1 MPAKIVPY
9 SEQHAI
15 RSVLFVFEFSR
26 PVTSSA
32 LADLK
37 QGTRLHDEIRK
48 ALPKVTEQHQLVVN
62 LGPNGP
68 GFSSVA
74 ATPQELSG
82 VSFEKVKPDGEPALG
97 LNIQTGNL
105 FLVCGDYKRWAD
117 TFSNVEEILRLV
129 SLWLHEHKVEASN
142 FTLQYLDEFK
152 VQFDNN
158 NFEPLIDLFNVE
170 SPYIASNFSN
180 VNGAFHSHHGFFSN
194 PEHEIPG
201 RLLTNVNI
209 NVAEFPE
216 YLNAQ
221 VQATHKYSASQH
233 ITIGDE
239 NGFSTAL
246 KDAYEF
252 LHQENKKVMRS
263 LLTEPVKAMIS
274 FERAERIG

>member
-1 MPAKIVPY
+1 M
-9 SEQHAI
+9 
-15 RSVLFVFEFSR
+15 
-26 PVTSSA
+26 
-32 LADLK
+32 
-37 QGTRLHDEIRK
+37 
-48 ALPKVTEQHQLVVN
+48 
-62 LGPNGP
+62 
-68 GFSSVA
+68 
-74 ATPQELSG
+74 
-82 VSFEKVKPDGEPALG
+82 
-97 LNIQTGNL
+97 
-105 FLVCGDYKRWAD
+105 
-117 TFSNVEEILRLV
+117 
-129 SLWLHEHKVEASN
+129 
-142 FTLQYLDEFK
+142 
-152 VQFDNN
+152 
-158 NFEPLIDLFNVE
+158 
-170 SPYIASNFSN
+170 
-180 VNGAFHSHHGFFSN
+180 NGAFHSHHGFFSN

-201 RLLTNVNI
+201 RLFTNVNI